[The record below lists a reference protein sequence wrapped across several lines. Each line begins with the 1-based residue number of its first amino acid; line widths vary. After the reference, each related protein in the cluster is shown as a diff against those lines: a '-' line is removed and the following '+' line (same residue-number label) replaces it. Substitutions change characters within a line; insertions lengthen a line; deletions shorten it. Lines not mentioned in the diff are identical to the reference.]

1 MAITITP
8 TVGSTC
14 TTGSP
19 ATIAIASLT
28 ATTAYSVAITDP
40 NGSKFHQ
47 IFTSDVSGNVNTTWT
62 PTTSG
67 TLSVSI
73 FPVTQLGSGGSQPPQ
88 STFPS
93 YRAPAQVLG
102 TQVLSTAVTFNV
114 VSGN

>member
-19 ATIAIASLT
+19 ATIAIAGLT
-28 ATTAYSVAITDP
+28 ASTAYSVAITDP

-47 IFTSDVSGNVNTTWT
+47 IFTSDVTGNVNTTYV

-73 FPVTQLGSGGSQPPQ
+73 FPVTQLGSGGSEPPQ

-93 YRAPAQVLG
+93 YRAPAQILGSRVLDAA
-102 TQVLSTAVTFNV
+102 TTFNV